1 MKITF
6 LGTGS
11 GVCENSRFCSAAA
24 VTVKGVTYVIDA
36 GAPIS
41 TLLQTKGI
49 RLETVKALFI
59 THNHGDHISGLPEFV
74 IQLNCHHARFFPGAH
89 VDIYVPDAR
98 PHQHTLWGCAHTA
111 ITDLKEYGEG
121 LVYEDELIRITS
133 FRTNHTE
140 SSFGF
145 LVEAEG
151 KRVVFSG
158 DFAGDLSD
166 YPKVLT
172 EADNDIAVVE
182 AGHPRLNKPENIA
195 IFKKT
200 RARHILINH
209 YSESRNPQSY
219 IDEFIAE
226 MGDRFEIT
234 LTEDGDV
241 FLL

>member
-1 MKITF
+1 MKLTF

-24 VTVKGVTYVIDA
+24 ITVKGVTYVIDA
-36 GAPIS
+36 GAPIA

-49 RLETVKALFI
+49 KLETVKAVFI

-89 VDIYVPDAR
+89 ADIYVPDAR

-133 FRTNHTE
+133 FKTNHME
-140 SSFGF
+140 YSFGF

-182 AGHPRLNKPENIA
+182 AGSI
-195 IFKKT
+195 
-200 RARHILINH
+200 
-209 YSESRNPQSY
+209 
-219 IDEFIAE
+219 
-226 MGDRFEIT
+226 
-234 LTEDGDV
+234 V
-241 FLL
+241 